1 MKRGFAGLLICV
13 LALCVT
19 TITAFSTVEKND
31 MPVNIMAA
39 GSGRPQDLAVIR
51 YKGKTVNRATSR
63 VEVSVEPNS
72 MSRSNTAFSLEA
84 DEFVTIS
91 CTYSPKTS
99 DVDLG
104 LITPRNTFLYLSG
117 ADGHFYETIQV
128 NESGLYYFAI
138 RNNTDRAIE
147 VPGYVYF

>member
-1 MKRGFAGLLICV
+1 MLACSFVFLPCV
-13 LALCVT
+13 LQQLLRFLQLKRMICRSISWPLEVA
-19 TITAFSTVEKND
+19 
-31 MPVNIMAA
+31 
-39 GSGRPQDLAVIR
+39 RPQDLAVIR

-99 DVDLG
+99 DVDFG

-117 ADGHFYETIQV
+117 ADGHFYETIQGS
-128 NESGLYYFAI
+128 ESGLYYFAI

-147 VPGYVYF
+147 GLGYVYF